1 MVKKESDRLLA
12 NLPACAAEF
21 IKLVIKKMRY
31 RRKVQQDVQT
41 ELTTHFEDE
50 LKSCTIDQEKKQKA
64 EKLIAEFGDVETL
77 AVLLRRAKKRCRPLW
92 RTAIAR
98 TYQAIG
104 VSILCLILY
113 LVWFFSGKPIVTID
127 YVAELNRMARPVAD
141 ESLNAAPFYNETA
154 IRYEKL
160 YEDNKEIFEL
170 LSKKYNEVTAEQ
182 KQLIEKWLS
191 DTEEILEL
199 VISGSQKPYN
209 WFEYNNKN
217 ETDGMIG
224 VLLPN
229 LAEFRRLAYS
239 LRWRAYLCAEKGR
252 YEEAFNDIKS
262 CYRFGQHFR
271 GDKTLVEQLVGIA
284 IEAMAV
290 QAIRD
295 IISQYQIDASMLAAL
310 QKDFEQ
316 LIAGE
321 NFVVSLKTEKMF
333 ILDEV
338 QRCFTADRIGGGHL
352 YLQRV
357 ASFIDGGK
365 PEPFNEKF
373 WPILLRAL
381 FTHPNK
387 EQTLSAGNKFYDY
400 AQEVAAKTPAQIRTE
415 QLDLNEE
422 SKRITRGNLLLE
434 LLSPAFQR
442 IIEISFRCKT
452 DVEATL
458 TIIAI
463 FRYRQVKGSYP
474 GNLEELAT
482 TGYLKEVPID
492 PFSDKP
498 LVYKKKGED
507 FILYSFGPN
516 CADDGGQF
524 GKNDKNKPIL
534 WADNGDAVLWPVLKS
549 DTKK

>member
-1 MVKKESDRLLA
+1 
-12 NLPACAAEF
+12 
-21 IKLVIKKMRY
+21 
-31 RRKVQQDVQT
+31 
-41 ELTTHFEDE
+41 TTHFEDE
-50 LKSCTIDQEKKQKA
+50 LKNFTTDQEKKQKA

-141 ESLNAAPFYNETA
+141 ESLNAAPFYKEAA

-160 YEDNKEIFEL
+160 SEDNKVNFVL
-170 LSKKYNEVTAEQ
+170 LSKKPNEVTPEQ
-182 KQLIEKWLS
+182 KQLIEKWLT
-191 DTEEILEL
+191 DNKETIGL
-199 VISGSQKPYN
+199 VITGSQKPYN

-295 IISQYQIDASMLAAL
+295 IISQYQIDPAALATL
-310 QKDFEQ
+310 QKDLEQ
-316 LIAGE
+316 ITTDE
-321 NFVVSLKTEKMF
+321 NFKVSLTTEKLF

-357 ASFIDGGK
+357 ASFIAGGK

-387 EQTLSAGNKFYDY
+387 EQTLEAGNKFYDY
-400 AQEVAAKTPAQIRTE
+400 AQEMTTQTPAKIRTE
-415 QLDLNEE
+415 HPDLNEE
-422 SKRITRGNLLLE
+422 FKRITKGNLLLE
-434 LLSPAFQR
+434 LLAPAFQR

-463 FRYRQVKGSYP
+463 WRYRQKKGAYP
-474 GNLEELAT
+474 EN
-482 TGYLKEVPID
+482 LKELVTSGYIQELPID
-492 PFSDKP
+492 SFSDKP
-498 LVYKKKGED
+498 LVYKKSGDD
-507 FILYSFGPN
+507 FILYSVGPN
-516 CADDGGQF
+516 CVDDGGQS
-524 GKNDKNKPIL
+524 GKDDKGRPKL